1 MKSLEPCHPTISSTD
16 RYTGRCIHLLDCPLS
31 GSGAYRYLYSHHTDK
46 DTDSIMELFTYAG
59 NFRAFKALIAA
70 EYAGIEIT
78 VPAFSLGKDNNTK
91 EFKQMSPLGKLPVL
105 KTPQGAL
112 FEVIIWTSVLF
123 LHFFARV
130 FHGYFC
136 STARLNNFPL

>member
-1 MKSLEPCHPTISSTD
+1 
-16 RYTGRCIHLLDCPLS
+16 
-31 GSGAYRYLYSHHTDK
+31 
-46 DTDSIMELFTYAG
+46 MELFTYAG

-91 EFKQMSPLGKLPVL
+91 EFKEMSPLGKLPVL

-123 LHFFARV
+123 LISLPVCFMDISAQLLVRIIFQ
-130 FHGYFC
+130 YK
-136 STARLNNFPL
+136 